1 MFKTTFTSF
10 NFYWKVFVCKVQ
22 TNAQCIHVRINL
34 CLGFGGQCKGVR
46 RSRINTHGC
55 VVDSC
60 VVHSELFKMRKP
72 SAPVQH
78 KLLMKQSF
86 HTSHWTDMSLKWSS
100 ELRMSH
106 SHFVASTPRVSS
118 FHPNQPCVFRVPSL
132 PLLFHLFPLTLVLIQ
147 QKLKAFV
154 LFFIPHNKIS

>member
-1 MFKTTFTSF
+1 MRECVVLLDQTT
-10 NFYWKVFVCKVQ
+10 
-22 TNAQCIHVRINL
+22 QCIHVRINL
-34 CLGFGGQCKGVR
+34 CLGFGAQCKGVRVGSR
-46 RSRINTHGC
+46 RSRINTRGC

-106 SHFVASTPRVSS
+106 SLYNSLPRLLASLPFTPISPVYLE
-118 FHPNQPCVFRVPSL
+118 SL
-132 PLLFHLFPLTLVLIQ
+132 PLLFHLFPLTPVLIQ

-154 LFFIPHNKIS
+154 FFFYTS

>member
-1 MFKTTFTSF
+1 MRECVVLLDQTT
-10 NFYWKVFVCKVQ
+10 
-22 TNAQCIHVRINL
+22 QCIHVRINL
-34 CLGFGGQCKGVR
+34 CLGFGAQCKGVRVGSR
-46 RSRINTHGC
+46 RSRINTRGC

-106 SHFVASTPRVSS
+106 SLYNSLPRLSS

-132 PLLFHLFPLTLVLIQ
+132 PLLFHLFPLTPVLIQ

-154 LFFIPHNKIS
+154 FFFLYLITK